1 MRERVESGAGADV
14 LIERLPPELHDEVQP
29 IEVTPDGRSLRVAL
43 LDDRHGQWAEI
54 PLPPALWSLAAKE
67 ADY

>member
-1 MRERVESGAGADV
+1 MRERAESRAGADV
-14 LIERLPPELHDEVQP
+14 LIERLPPELHDEDQT

-43 LDDRHGQWAEI
+43 LDDCHRQWAEI
-54 PLPPALWSLAAKE
+54 PLPPALWSLATKE